1 MATALRRG
9 VPRHDRNGSDRSL
22 TSRQAPT
29 PMTTQASPP
38 AISVMLVDDHPVMR
52 VGLANV
58 LSLNHGFRIVAQA
71 DDGRSALVLWRQHRP
86 DVCLLY
92 ISMER
97 MDGIETLRRLRAEFP
112 EARVLMLTSS
122 KAGEDMALAMQAGA
136 RGYLTKTARHDELA
150 AAIRAVHR
158 GETVG
163 PQMPAPQKH
172 PTNGPLSQREIEV
185 LGLIRQG
192 FSNDEIAR
200 LLGISERTVRA
211 HVTAILAAL
220 PAADRAQ
227 AVAIGF
233 ELGLLK
239 LASQKTGS

>member
-1 MATALRRG
+1 MPPVLSENN
-9 VPRHDRNGSDRSL
+9 NG
-22 TSRQAPT
+22 AAGKP
-29 PMTTQASPP
+29 SPF
-38 AISVMLVDDHPVMR
+38 AIRVMLVDDHPVMR

-58 LSLNHGFRIVAQA
+58 LSLNHGFAIVAQA
-71 DDGRSALVLWRQHRP
+71 DDGRSAIELWRRHRP
-86 DVCLLY
+86 DVCLLD

-112 EARVLMLTSS
+112 QARVLMLTSS
-122 KAGEDMALAMQAGA
+122 KANEDVTLAMQAGA
-136 RGYLTKTARHDELA
+136 CGYLLKTVRHDELA
-150 AAIRAVHR
+150 KAIRAVHQ
-158 GETVG
+158 GEIVTA
-163 PQMPAPQKH
+163 PALPPHKT
-172 PTNGPLSQREIEV
+172 PTNGPLSHREIEV

-220 PAADRAQ
+220 NAADRAQ

-233 ELGLLK
+233 ELGILK
-239 LASQKTGS
+239 LSSHTLRPTRPA

>member
-1 MATALRRG
+1 
-9 VPRHDRNGSDRSL
+9 
-22 TSRQAPT
+22 
-29 PMTTQASPP
+29 
-38 AISVMLVDDHPVMR
+38 MLVDDHPVMR

-58 LSLNHGFRIVAQA
+58 LSINHGFRIVAQA
-71 DDGRSALVLWRQHRP
+71 DDGRSALALWRQHRP
-86 DVCLLY
+86 DVCLLDV
-92 ISMER
+92 SMDG

-112 EARVLMLTSS
+112 EARALMLTSS
-122 KAGEDMALAMQAGA
+122 KAGEDMSLAMQAGA
-136 RGYLTKTARHDELA
+136 RGYLTKTVRHDDLA
-150 AAIRAVHR
+150 AAIRTVHR

-163 PQMPAPQKH
+163 PQMPAPQKLQ
-172 PTNGPLSQREIEV
+172 TEGPLSQREIEV

-220 PAADRAQ
+220 SAADRAQ

-239 LASQKTGS
+239 LSSQKSSS

>member
-1 MATALRRG
+1 MTA
-9 VPRHDRNGSDRSL
+9 
-22 TSRQAPT
+22 QPT
-29 PMTTQASPP
+29 PF

-71 DDGRSALVLWRQHRP
+71 DDGLSALDLWRRHRP
-86 DVCLLY
+86 DVCLLDV
-92 ISMER
+92 SMEG

-112 EARVLMLTSS
+112 AARVLMLTSS
-122 KAGEDMALAMQAGA
+122 KAGEDMALALQSGAAG
-136 RGYLTKTARHDELA
+136 YVLKTIGHADLA

-158 GETVG
+158 GEQVTAPLTSG
-163 PQMPAPQKH
+163 SEKPAAA
-172 PTNGPLSQREIEV
+172 PLSQRELEV

-192 FSNDEIAR
+192 FGNDEIGR

-220 PAADRAQ
+220 GAVDRAQ
-227 AVAIGF
+227 AVARGF

-239 LASQKTGS
+239 LSKPRPM